1 MIGILRWLYF
11 SLLVRPVITIILG
24 LNTRGREHLPRRGP
38 AIIAANHNSHLDA
51 MVLMSLLPHRL
62 LHRVRPVAAE
72 DYFMKNRLLAWFST
86 RIVGILPI
94 ARKRSGPDDDP
105 LAGCYQA
112 LENDQI
118 LIFFP
123 EGSRGEP
130 EKLGKFRAGIAKVA
144 ARYPDVPV
152 VPVYMHGLG
161 KALPRGE
168 GLLVPF
174 LVDIQIGEGLKGRNH
189 PEDFPDTL
197 RGRIQALAGDIRQPE
212 WD

>member
-1 MIGILRWLYF
+1 MVRVLRWLYF
-11 SLLVRPVITIILG
+11 SVLVRPVITLILG
-24 LNTRGREHLPRRGP
+24 LNVRGREHLPRRGP
-38 AIIAANHNSHLDA
+38 AIITANHNSHLDA

-62 LHRVRPVAAE
+62 LHKVRPVAAE
-72 DYFMKNRLLAWFST
+72 DYFMKNRFLAWFST

-94 ARKRSGPDDDP
+94 ARKRSDPDEDP

-112 LENDQI
+112 LERGEI

-123 EGSRGEP
+123 EGSRGKP
-130 EKLGKFRAGIAKVA
+130 EQMGEFRAGIAKVA
-144 ARYPDVPV
+144 ARFPNVPV
-152 VPVYMHGLG
+152 FPVFMHGLG

-174 LVDIQIGEGLKGRNH
+174 MLDIFVGSPIQGRDYPENFLV
-189 PEDFPDTL
+189 TL
-197 RGRIQALAGDIRQPE
+197 RERIETLARDNPRPE